1 MEKITITQGVPFC
14 TIQTSCRNYP
24 KKKFCSISLQNFWNV
39 LINIS
44 HNKSARTIPLGLK
57 VQWGMSSQLQ
67 IDAFAFALA

>member
-44 HNKSARTIPLGLK
+44 HNKSARTIPLDEELDPHLK
-57 VQWGMSSQLQ
+57 TGSL
-67 IDAFAFALA
+67 L

>member
-39 LINIS
+39 LIYIS
-44 HNKSARTIPLGLK
+44 HNKSARTI
-57 VQWGMSSQLQ
+57 S
-67 IDAFAFALA
+67 LANMHDNEIKTAGTISNCFNNF

>member
-44 HNKSARTIPLGLK
+44 HNKSARTIPLGRDPE
-57 VQWGMSSQLQ
+57 VTPDPMVPHMWS
-67 IDAFAFALA
+67 